1 MEKQTKPNSIT
12 KETAVHEEGVRVG
25 KLIDKWMQIKIGS
38 VPLPVYIAL
47 SAVIVATA
55 LLQQLPVNMLGGFA
69 VILTLG
75 WLLGTLGANIPF
87 IKNFGGPA
95 ILSLL
100 VPSILVFFNF
110 INQNILASADILMKQ
125 ANFLYFYI
133 ACLVC
138 GSILG
143 MNRKILVQGLMRMI
157 IPMMIGMICAMGVGT
172 LVGVLLGLEWKH
184 TLFFIVTPVLAG
196 GIGEGI
202 LPLSLG
208 YSTITGMGSEQLVA
222 QLIPAT
228 IIGNFF
234 AIMCTAL
241 LSRWGEKRSDLS
253 GGGQLV
259 KMKNDDEMADALR
272 DDSGA
277 FDIKKM
283 GAGVLTACTLFIAGG
298 LLQHL
303 TGFPGPV
310 LMIVLAAF
318 LKYLNV
324 VPTETQYGSKQL
336 YKFISGNF
344 TFPLMAGLGL
354 LYIPLKDVVGTL
366 SIQYFLVVISV
377 VFTVIATGFIV
388 SRFMNMYPIE
398 AAIIS
403 ACQSGMGGTGD
414 VAILSTA
421 DRMNLMPFAQVATR
435 LGGAITVISM
445 TAIFRMIF

>member
-1 MEKQTKPNSIT
+1 
-12 KETAVHEEGVRVG
+12 
-25 KLIDKWMQIKIGS
+25 
-38 VPLPVYIAL
+38 
-47 SAVIVATA
+47 
-55 LLQQLPVNMLGGFA
+55 MLGGFA
-69 VILTLG
+69 VILTMG
-75 WLLGTLGANIPF
+75 WLLGTIGGNIPGL
-87 IKNFGGPA
+87 KNFGGPA

-100 VPSILVFFNF
+100 VPSILVFFNLL
-110 INQNILASADILMKQ
+110 NPNVLEATNILMKEANFLYFYIACLVCGSILGISLLVPSILVFFNLLNPNVLEATNILMKE

-143 MNRKILVQGLMRMI
+143 MNRKILIQGLFKMI
-157 IPMMIGMICAMGVGT
+157 IPMLVGMVCAMAVGT
-172 LVGVLLGLEWKH
+172 LVGVILGLEWQK
-184 TLFFIVTPVLAG
+184 TLFYIVTPVLAG

-208 YSTITGMGSEQLVA
+208 YSSITGVGSEQLVA

-241 LSRWGEKRSDLS
+241 LNRFGEKYPEYS
-253 GGGQLV
+253 GQGQLV
-259 KMKNDDEMADALR
+259 KIGKGEDMSDALK
-272 DDSGA
+272 DNSGQL
-277 FDIKKM
+277 DVKLM
-283 GAGVLTACTLFIAGG
+283 GAGVLTACSLFIAGG

-310 LMIVLAAF
+310 LMIILAAL

-324 VPTETQYGSKQL
+324 IPQETQNGAKQL

-354 LYIPLKDVVGTL
+354 LYIPLKDVVATL
-366 SIQYFLVVISV
+366 SWQYFVVVISV
-377 VFTVIATGFIV
+377 VFTVISVGFFI
-388 SRFMNMYPIE
+388 SRFLNMNPVE
-398 AAIIS
+398 AGIIS

-435 LGGAITVISM
+435 LGGAITVITM
-445 TAIFRMIF
+445 TAILRIIFKQ

>member
-1 MEKQTKPNSIT
+1 MDLKEKKGWQTFH
-12 KETAVHEEGVRVG
+12 V
-25 KLIDKWMQIKIGS
+25 GS
-38 VPLPVYIAL
+38 VPLPVYLVL
-47 SAVIVATA
+47 SLVILVTA
-55 LLQQLPVNMLGGFA
+55 YLEQLPVNMLGGFA
-69 VILTLG
+69 VILTMG
-75 WLLGTLGANIPF
+75 WFLGTLGANIPYL
-87 IKNFGGPA
+87 KNFGGPA
-95 ILSLL
+95 IMSLL
-100 VPSILVFFNF
+100 IPSILVFFNL
-110 INQNILASADILMKQ
+110 INDNVLQSADMLMKQ

-143 MNRKILVQGLMRMI
+143 MNRKILVQGLMKMI
-157 IPMMIGMICAMGVGT
+157 IPMMIGMVLAMGVGT
-172 LVGVLLGLEWKH
+172 LVGVLLGMDWKH
-184 TLFFIVTPVLAG
+184 TLFFVVTPVLAG

-208 YSTITGMGSEQLVA
+208 YSQIIGMGSEQLVG

-234 AIMCTAL
+234 AIGCSAFI
-241 LSRWGEKRSDLS
+241 SRLGEKKPHLS
-253 GGGQLV
+253 GKGQLV
-259 KMKNDDEMADALR
+259 KQKPGEEIDLEEEEDKSPIDVKL
-272 DDSGA
+272 
-277 FDIKKM
+277 M
-283 GAGVLTACTLFIAGG
+283 GAGVLTACTLFITGG

-310 LMIVLAAF
+310 LMIVVAAA
-318 LKYLNV
+318 LKYINV
-324 VPTETQYGSKQL
+324 VPAETQRGSKQL

-354 LYIPLKDVVGTL
+354 LYIPLKDVVGVLTW
-366 SIQYFLVVISV
+366 QYFLVVISTV
-377 VFTVIATGFIV
+377 LTVITTGFFV
-388 SRFMNMYPIE
+388 SKFMNMYPVE

-414 VAILSTA
+414 VAILSTT

-445 TAIFRMIF
+445 TFIFRLIF